1 MVDMRCRKCCLDTKV
16 SLERLINGYTML
28 RRILFFSLGV
38 ILLSSCVQETG
49 DAVGPKLPALEV
61 SENGRFLQQ
70 ENGDPFFWLGDT
82 GWLLFTRLNREEAE
96 AYFDDR
102 VAKGF
107 NVLQVSVIHMLNAKN
122 AYGDSALVNLS
133 LAQPLL
139 VEDHYDFWDHVDY
152 LVDLAEQK
160 GLYLGLVPVW
170 GNNVRFG
177 GVSYEDAQAYAE
189 FLSARYGDRS
199 HIVWLSGGDTFG
211 NDSIETWRV
220 LGRTLKEKGERQL
233 VTYHPR
239 GRCSSSDWFHEEEW
253 LDFNQIQSG
262 HRRYDQDDTER
273 AYGQDNWRF
282 IADDYN
288 MDPVKPTIDAEPSYE
303 GIPQGLHDPNEVYW
317 DHNDVRRYAYWS
329 VFAGGFGYTYG
340 HNAIMQFHSRDGADP
355 AFGAREYWDIALN
368 SPGSQQMKHLK
379 NLMLSRS
386 FFDRVPAQ
394 ELLADNGQKYDYK
407 IATRGQDYAFVCTY
421 RGGEI
426 VLNMALL
433 KAQRIRASWFNPRIG
448 TYSFIGEFDGKGI
461 GRFEAPGLVEDGN
474 DWVLVLDK
482 V

>member
-1 MVDMRCRKCCLDTKV
+1 MMRKLLCV
-16 SLERLINGYTML
+16 VA
-28 RRILFFSLGV
+28 GV
-38 ILLSSCVQETG
+38 LILLTGCVSQEET
-49 DAVGPKLPALEV
+49 KKELPLLKV
-61 SENGRFLQQ
+61 SENGRYFQD
-70 ENGDPFFWLGDT
+70 ENGHPFFWLGDT
-82 GWLLFTRLNREEAE
+82 DWLIFTKLTREEVDL
-96 AYFDDR
+96 FMDNR
-102 VAKGF
+102 VEKGF
-107 NVLQVSVIHMLNAKN
+107 NVLQVSILHGLGDVNI
-122 AYGDSALVNLS
+122 YGDSALIHKNV
-133 LAQPLL
+133 AKPLITDGSNPNDS
-139 VEDHYDFWDHVDY
+139 VQYDYWDHADY
-152 LVDLAEQK
+152 IIDLAGEK
-160 GLYLGLVPVW
+160 GLYVAIVPVW
-170 GNNVRFG
+170 GNNVKYG
-177 GVSYEDAQAYAE
+177 GVTLEEATIYSRWLAQRYA
-189 FLSARYGDRS
+189 DRN
-199 HIVWLSGGDTFG
+199 HIVWLNGGDTFG

-407 IATRGQDYAFVCTY
+407 IATRGQDYAFVYTY